1 MTEPNQGS
9 TENVD
14 VFPETMQEPKVSWSQ
29 WALAVLLTTLV
40 GLSAAALLAA
50 TIMELMFD
58 SAAAWTRFA
67 VLLPVLLIAT
77 YLLVQLWQK
86 LINRRDTLKQ

>member
-1 MTEPNQGS
+1 MTEPNLGS
-9 TENVD
+9 TENEQ
-14 VFPETMQEPKVSWSQ
+14 VFPAAIHEPKVSWSQ

-58 SAAAWTRFA
+58 SAAAWIRFA

-77 YLLVQLWQK
+77 DLLVQLWQK
-86 LINRRDTLKQ
+86 LFNRRDALKQ